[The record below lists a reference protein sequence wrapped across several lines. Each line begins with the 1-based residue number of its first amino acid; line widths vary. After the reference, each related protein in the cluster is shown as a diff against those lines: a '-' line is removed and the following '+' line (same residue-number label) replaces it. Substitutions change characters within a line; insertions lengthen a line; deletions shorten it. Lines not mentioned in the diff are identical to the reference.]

1 MVQAIDP
8 TSNMSPSAALNEIF
22 PLSSAT
28 SISVALSDS
37 SSAISVFFRTES
49 PSFTSQR
56 ESSTW
61 VMDSPGLGILI
72 SMVAILNQCANVL
85 MCQCANVLMC
95 QYANVPICQYANVP
109 IC

>member
-1 MVQAIDP
+1 MVQATVP
-8 TSNMSPSAALNEIF
+8 TSSISPSAAFNEIL

-28 SISVALSDS
+28 SINVALSDS
-37 SSAISVFFRTES
+37 SSAISVFFRTTS

-61 VMDSPGLGILI
+61 VMDSPGLGIFI

-85 MCQCANVLMC
+85 MCQYANVPMCQCANVLMDEV
-95 QYANVPICQYANVP
+95 NWPLTL
-109 IC
+109 